1 MVAIGIRSILCILGI
16 ASLVTSA
23 AVETTS
29 PAVDTVQRWQLTQY
43 CTEFYTVSNGDTC
56 WDIIVRNQNRFTM
69 SQLLCWNNDINP
81 WCSNLIP
88 GRQVC
93 VGVQRPGPVC

>member
-1 MVAIGIRSILCILGI
+1 MVAIGIQSLLSILGI
-16 ASLVTSA
+16 ASLGTSA
-23 AVETTS
+23 AVNTNTI
-29 PAVDTVQRWQLTQY
+29 QGWQLTQY
-43 CTEFYTVSNGDTC
+43 CNEFYTVSNGDTC
-56 WDIIVRNQNRFTM
+56 WDIIARNQNRFTM

-93 VGVQRPGPVC
+93 VGVEHPGPVC

>member
-1 MVAIGIRSILCILGI
+1 MVAIGIRSLLCILGI
-16 ASLVTSA
+16 ASLGKSA
-23 AVETTS
+23 AV
-29 PAVDTVQRWQLTQY
+29 DTNTFQGWQLTQY
-43 CTEFYTVSNGDTC
+43 CNEFYTVSNGDTC
-56 WDIIVRNQNRFTM
+56 WDIIARNQNRFTM

-93 VGVQRPGPVC
+93 VGVQHPGPVC

>member
-1 MVAIGIRSILCILGI
+1 MVAIGNRSLCILGI
-16 ASLVTSA
+16 ASLGTSA
-23 AVETTS
+23 AVDT
-29 PAVDTVQRWQLTQY
+29 DTVQGWQLTQY
-43 CTEFYTVSNGDTC
+43 CNEFDTVSNGDTC
-56 WDIIVRNQNRFTM
+56 WDIIARNQNRFTM

-93 VGVQRPGPVC
+93 VGVQHPGPVC